1 MVTIGSKKTELRR
14 SYAKLQ
20 ETSKRSPQTNGW
32 RRSRIALE
40 HNTDD
45 LRQDFLKVYF
55 IANVVFNISRN
66 AFVAQ
71 LSFLVIPLFVHFGLV
86 TEESMW
92 QWSTFVFHY
101 SFNPA
106 DDSSVLIDRGV
117 CSRRQISLCSCSV
130 RTHCLV
136 TDHYLYVNLSSC
148 VAVVRCG
155 VCELSECSSL

>member
-20 ETSKRSPQTNGW
+20 EISK

-71 LSFLVIPLFVHFGLV
+71 LSFLVILLLYYYCTLWPG
-86 TEESMW
+86 
-92 QWSTFVFHY
+92 Y
-101 SFNPA
+101 
-106 DDSSVLIDRGV
+106 RGV
-117 CSRRQISLCSCSV
+117 HVTVIHIRFSL
-130 RTHCLV
+130 L
-136 TDHYLYVNLSSC
+136 L
-148 VAVVRCG
+148 
-155 VCELSECSSL
+155 